1 MVATPI
7 PTTAPAQALA
17 PEHHSYF
24 WDRGFNLAHL
34 QKIQE
39 WGVRSITE
47 TEALAMG
54 IKKYDPGTGMHL
66 SGGGIWF
73 PFSADYGQVRFNEPL
88 TLAKGDRFKYLGPRK
103 PATAWIPPTAKGWQG
118 VEAITEGWADA
129 AAPTVRGIPTAA
141 IVGTYNIIH
150 SVPMGCRIPIIF
162 DSDGWTNPGVMR
174 ALLQGAIWTHGKINL
189 FPHMEAYPKGGGSE
203 FFKAGYTINDYRTL
217 IDEAMTPYQLLL
229 KWVEHWGRM
238 PRKAQTYSVA
248 VAMEARE
255 WLRNPDA
262 VLTYLTQQRD
272 EKKTNPDEGI
282 SPNHEDDA
290 ESFLAKAIEEDGE
303 L

>member
-7 PTTAPAQALA
+7 STSTAPAQALA
-17 PEHHSYF
+17 QEHYSYF
-24 WDRGFNLAHL
+24 LERAFHFDHINIL
-34 QKIQE
+34 QE
-39 WGVRSITE
+39 WGVRSISLS
-47 TEALAMG
+47 EALSLG
-54 IKKYDPGTGMHL
+54 VKKYDPDTQQHL
-66 SGGGIWF
+66 SDGGIWF
-73 PFSADYGQVRFNEPL
+73 PFTADYGQVRFNEPL

-103 PATAWIPPTAKGWQG
+103 PATAWIPPCAKGWAS

-129 AAPTVRGIPTAA
+129 AAPTVRGVNTAA
-141 IVGTYNIIH
+141 LVGIYNLIH
-150 SVPMGCRIPIIF
+150 CVPAGCRIPIIF

-174 ALLQGAIWTHGKINL
+174 ALLQGAIWTQGKVNL

-229 KWVEHWGRM
+229 KWIEHWGKM
-238 PRKAQTYSVA
+238 PRKTQTYSVA

-255 WLRNPDA
+255 WLKNPDA
-262 VLTYLTQQRD
+262 VFTYLKQQRD
-272 EKKTNPDEGI
+272 KKNPNPDEGI
-282 SPNHEDDA
+282 SPNHEDA
-290 ESFLAKAIEEDGE
+290 ESFLAKAIEEDDE

>member
-1 MVATPI
+1 MVATPVN
-7 PTTAPAQALA
+7 TAPVQALA

-54 IKKYDPGTGMHL
+54 VKKFDPDTGKHL
-66 SGGGIWF
+66 SNGGIWF
-73 PFSADYGQVRFNEPL
+73 PFTADYGQVRFNEPL

-103 PATAWIPPTAKGWQG
+103 PATAWIPPTAKGWAS

-129 AAPTVRGIPTAA
+129 AAPTVRGVNTAA

-162 DSDGWTNPGVMR
+162 DSDGWVKPGVMR
-174 ALLQGAIWTHGKINL
+174 ALLLGSIWTQGKINL
-189 FPHMEAYPKGGGSE
+189 FPAMPEYPNGGGCE
-203 FFKAGYTINDYRTL
+203 FFKSGRTADDYKAL
-217 IDEAMTPYQLLL
+217 IDGAMTPYQLIQ
-229 KWVEHWGRM
+229 KWIEFW
-238 PRKAQTYSVA
+238 PKLPTKAQTHAVGVA
-248 VAMEARE
+248 TEASQ
-255 WLRNPDA
+255 WLRRPDA
-262 VLTYLTQQRD
+262 VLTYLEQQRA
-272 EKKTNPDEGI
+272 KKNPDPGL
-282 SPNHEDDA
+282 SAHHE
-290 ESFLAKAIEEDGE
+290 ETYLEFLDQAIEE
-303 L
+303 